1 LGFGGLVM
9 VVSSKFGQ
17 GGEADLWNLSLAVGA
32 LLGMAVVVLAIG
44 VFGALLAHYLFAAR
58 IHPREWKRRAS
69 AIFRFFLGER
79 ASGGS

>member
-1 LGFGGLVM
+1 
-9 VVSSKFGQ
+9 
-17 GGEADLWNLSLAVGA
+17 
-32 LLGMAVVVLAIG
+32 MAVVVLAIG